1 LLGRPRN
8 SALRDWNATCELLG
22 VTGCAGGLLAAGTAR
37 LRREFNV
44 RWRWRC
50 TRLHA
55 APIVE
60 RNAQCVSL
68 AVIVG
73 TLLAR
78 KHFNG
83 PATTSYATSSATTSS
98 ATTATTGSATTGSPT
113 CLIGAP
119 AATFLHHGG
128 ATTDKY
134 EQAVERSH
142 AQRAY
147 SPGTRAGSSH
157 SGRSQRTSHA
167 LQARASR
174 AFRSRNKGRRDKI
187 LQLALLNVF
196 RQTVFD
202 APSGATGNALYRD
215 GAISFR
221 EADRG

>member
-1 LLGRPRN
+1 MHPAARRSNRRAQRTVRLLGSHRRHVARKEALQRPRHHQ
-8 SALRDWNATCELLG
+8 LRHQLRYHQLRYHRYH
-22 VTGCAGGLLAAGTAR
+22 R
-37 LRREFNV
+37 LRYHRLPHLFDWSPRRYFPPPRWCHNRQV
-44 RWRWRC
+44 R
-50 TRLHA
+50 A
-55 APIVE
+55 
-60 RNAQCVSL
+60 
-68 AVIVG
+68 
-73 TLLAR
+73 
-78 KHFNG
+78 
-83 PATTSYATSSATTSS
+83 
-98 ATTATTGSATTGSPT
+98 GSRAFS
-113 CLIGAP
+113 
-119 AATFLHHGG
+119 
-128 ATTDKY
+128 
-134 EQAVERSH
+134 R
-142 AQRAY
+142 QRAY